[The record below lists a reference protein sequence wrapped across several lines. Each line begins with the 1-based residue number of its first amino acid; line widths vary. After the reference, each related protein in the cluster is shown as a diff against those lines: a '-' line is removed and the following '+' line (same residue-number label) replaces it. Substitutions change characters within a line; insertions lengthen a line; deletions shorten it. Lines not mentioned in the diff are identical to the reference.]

1 MAFRKHPSPAHN
13 SLGVQVC
20 QWMPV
25 PPVQKQPPPRTSNI
39 TDHTC
44 PRFDHILP
52 RHIETPSTKPL
63 FPCTHACDMIECMD
77 RMDTVTGTVPE
88 RFSSVF
94 SFTSK
99 SWPKSTY
106 YRHLNFRIATEKRD
120 PDFLRDLVANGRTD
134 QGLWSKLV
142 SRFEG

>member
-1 MAFRKHPSPAHN
+1 
-13 SLGVQVC
+13 
-20 QWMPV
+20 
-25 PPVQKQPPPRTSNI
+25 
-39 TDHTC
+39 
-44 PRFDHILP
+44 
-52 RHIETPSTKPL
+52 
-63 FPCTHACDMIECMD
+63 MIECMD
-77 RMDTVTGTVPE
+77 RMDTLTGTVPE

-106 YRHLNFRIATEKRD
+106 SNRHYNFRIATEKRD

-134 QGLWSKLV
+134 EGLWSKLV